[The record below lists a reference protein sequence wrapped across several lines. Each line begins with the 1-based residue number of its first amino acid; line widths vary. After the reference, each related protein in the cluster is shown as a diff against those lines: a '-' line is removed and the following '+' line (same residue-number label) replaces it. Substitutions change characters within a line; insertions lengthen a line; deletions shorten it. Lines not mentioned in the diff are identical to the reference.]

1 MQRSCISNIT
11 GQQSNS
17 LICNLILCDNPKGQ
31 ISLGRNTFLCQYVI
45 ILPKPKGEYIKQT
58 HTGTT
63 VLKKAVLFLST
74 LSFVSINVLFVF
86 VNRHI
91 LLYIRCFPASV
102 HFYHVCKRD
111 RNYCLTLLLPSLAV
125 YSQLVWSR
133 FVLRDA
139 EVFQILGFNST

>member
-1 MQRSCISNIT
+1 MQRSCKSNIAR
-11 GQQSNS
+11 QQSSS
-17 LICNLILCDNPKGQ
+17 LICNLILCNQKGQ
-31 ISLGRNTFLCQYVI
+31 ISLGRNTFLCRYVV
-45 ILPKPKGEYIKQT
+45 ILPKSKGECIKQT

-63 VLKKAVLFLST
+63 VLKKAVLFLFT
-74 LSFVSINVLFVF
+74 WSFVSINVLFVF
-86 VNRHI
+86 VNRHT
-91 LLYIRCFPASV
+91 LLYTHCFPASV

-139 EVFQILGFNST
+139 EVFQIQGFNST